1 MIETL
6 PKESHRGYAYYD
18 EEEPEMLDEVLQRI
32 SGREGDGNEALVV
45 HDKTMA

>member
-6 PKESHRGYAYYD
+6 PKGSHRGHAYY

-32 SGREGDGNEALVV
+32 SGREGDGNEALVA